1 MWNTYVCETLAG
13 LKRRPKNKYIK
24 KKGKKSSWLCTSVA
38 PAALSSSTG
47 KLSMKSANGCVGCKH
62 ERGLS
67 ELVAVCLEC
76 SRLRK
81 DKTQDFYKKG
91 DEKPC
96 PSTKR

>member
-1 MWNTYVCETLAG
+1 METNTT
-13 LKRRPKNKYIK
+13 
-24 KKGKKSSWLCTSVA
+24 
-38 PAALSSSTG
+38 
-47 KLSMKSANGCVGCKH
+47 NGCVGCKH

-76 SRLRK
+76 TRLRK